1 MSVCYVPVTIAEN
14 STWDA
19 DLRCTSCSRACRLL
33 AHCWCSK
40 CLSWRQMKAVRMLQ
54 ASLAWKLL
62 PGTLF
67 YAPGFS
73 QICLVAS
80 FPFLTTS
87 CHGNLKLIRCIYLQL
102 CVFQDTQPLPAAQRQ
117 LSYVPAAG
125 PQAAQSCPNG

>member
-1 MSVCYVPVTIAEN
+1 MSVTIAEN

-87 CHGNLKLIRCIYLQL
+87 CPWQSEIDQVH
-102 CVFQDTQPLPAAQRQ
+102 LPAA
-117 LSYVPAAG
+117 LCFPGYTTLACSTTPA
-125 PQAAQSCPNG
+125 